1 TSRSWCAPGGSGE
14 HRARPAHR
22 GRRGAGAP
30 PGAARTSGER
40 EGAMTTVEEA
50 VGRPDGAT
58 VRRAR
63 RVAVHTFRPRRS
75 WPALIAAA
83 VLVAVAG
90 LAGAPLRIPLV
101 TEAAD
106 RAAGARLG
114 DPGVQIASAVLAL
127 IGLLLI
133 GSALV
138 PGRTGWTALRTDDP
152 DLVVGVSRPALK
164 RALAAAARE
173 VGGVRGA
180 RVSVRGRRVRVR
192 VDSDLSGSPTLRDE
206 VNAAVQRRLGELDP
220 LRGMRVGTRVRFSRT

>member
-1 TSRSWCAPGGSGE
+1 
-14 HRARPAHR
+14 
-22 GRRGAGAP
+22 
-30 PGAARTSGER
+30 
-40 EGAMTTVEEA
+40 MTTVEEA

-83 VLVAVAG
+83 VLLAVAALAAAVVIAS